1 MVLGGVCQNPE
12 VVSIDGSGDIDFL
25 GCRMVPLGAQC
36 SAFGAVCCINDAV
49 ASSIDSSVTGI
60 TAERSARYCLNRCLN
75 LLLPKMDGSTAAHI
89 GIKLMIAKGG
99 GMVKNGPPQST
110 DDARDRKI
118 AALPR
123 TFGRSMS
130 ATVCCVSGRST
141 RPLRPGGPMVR
152 CSTVMGAA
160 PSVMASK

>member
-12 VVSIDGSGDIDFL
+12 VVLIDGSGDIDFL

-60 TAERSARYCLNRCLN
+60 TAERSARYCLNQ
-75 LLLPKMDGSTAAHI
+75 LLPKMDGSTAAHI

-99 GMVKNGPPQST
+99 GMVKNRPPQST
-110 DDARDRKI
+110 DDARGVRSIDTPTQ
-118 AALPR
+118 A
-123 TFGRSMS
+123 GRANGSMQHS
-130 ATVCCVSGRST
+130 NGGST
-141 RPLRPGGPMVR
+141 ISYGIKTM
-152 CSTVMGAA
+152 
-160 PSVMASK
+160 